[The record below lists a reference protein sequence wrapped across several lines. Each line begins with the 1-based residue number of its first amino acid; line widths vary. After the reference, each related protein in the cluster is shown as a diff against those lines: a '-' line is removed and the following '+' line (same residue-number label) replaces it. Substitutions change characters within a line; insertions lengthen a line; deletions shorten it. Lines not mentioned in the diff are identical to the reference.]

1 MIPTLAQIGNR
12 VWMPDQASTYGPE
25 VDFLFYFIYWV
36 SVAAFVLIMALM
48 ILFMVRYRHRPGHT
62 AQPSHAHST
71 ALELT
76 WTIIPTFFLIAMFYW
91 GFRGFMDMAT
101 PPDYAYEIQVTGV
114 KWNWTFQYPNG
125 ASSSELHV
133 PYKRPVR
140 LILSS
145 QDVIHSLFI
154 PAFRCKK
161 DVVPGRYNS
170 LWFNVTFM
178 PPKRDG
184 TSESYYD
191 LYCTE
196 YCGTNHSTMRTKV
209 FVHDS
214 AEFVKWLDEA
224 ANWVVKEKP
233 VVAGKKLYQQKG
245 CTQCHSDDGKTIIGP
260 TFKNN
265 YGYEHAFK
273 DGTKAIVDENYIR
286 ESILNPSA
294 KVVAGYDNVMP
305 SFQGRIKDVEITAII
320 EWLKS
325 ISDKGPT
332 PLEAFPVAP
341 DKAKAGAAPAATST
355 PAAPTTDSTSG
366 SVGGSSNSVPSS
378 TPATTGGSH

>member
-1 MIPTLAQIGNR
+1 MIPTLAQIGKDL
-12 VWMPDQASTYGPE
+12 WMPDQASTYGPE

-36 SVAAFVLIMALM
+36 SVGAFVLIMALM
-48 ILFMVRYRHRPGHT
+48 ILFMLRYRHRPGHK
-62 AQPSHAHST
+62 AQHSHAHST

-76 WTIIPTFFLIAMFYW
+76 WTIIPTFFLILMFYW
-91 GFRGFMDMAT
+91 GFRGFLDMAT
-101 PPDYAYEIQVTGV
+101 PPDYAYEIQVTGI
-114 KWNWTFQYPNG
+114 KWGWTFQYPNG
-125 ASSSELHV
+125 ASSPDLHV
-133 PYKRPVR
+133 PIDKPVR

-170 LWFNVTFM
+170 LWFHVTAM
-178 PPKRDG
+178 PPVREG
-184 TSESYYD
+184 GESYFD

-196 YCGTNHSTMRTKV
+196 YCGTNHSTMRAKV
-209 FVHDS
+209 FVHES
-214 AEFVKWLDEA
+214 AAFVKWLDEA

-233 VVAGKKLYQQKG
+233 VVAGKKLYAQKG
-245 CTQCHSDDGKTIIGP
+245 CTQCHSDDGKTVIGP
-260 TFKNN
+260 TFKNIF
-265 YGYEHAFK
+265 GYEHAFK

-286 ESILNPSA
+286 ESILNPGA
-294 KVVAGYDNVMP
+294 KIVAGYDNVMP
-305 SFQGRIKDVEITAII
+305 SYQGRMKDVEITAII

-325 ISDKGPT
+325 ISDKGPK

-341 DKAKAGAAPAATST
+341 DKAKAAAAAASGS
-355 PAAPTTDSTSG
+355 PAPTTDSTSAA
-366 SVGGSSNSVPSS
+366 VGGSSDSVPSS

>member
-1 MIPTLAQIGNR
+1 
-12 VWMPDQASTYGPE
+12 

-48 ILFMVRYRHRPGHT
+48 ILFLVRYRHRPGHS

-91 GFRGFMDMAT
+91 GFRGFLDMAT
-101 PPDYAYEIQVTGV
+101 PPDYAYEIQVTGI
-114 KWNWTFQYPNG
+114 KWAWSFQYPNG
-125 ASSSELHV
+125 ATSNELHV
-133 PYKRPVR
+133 PMDKPVR

-170 LWFNVTFM
+170 LWFHVTAM
-178 PPKRDG
+178 PPQREDG
-184 TSESYYD
+184 DSYFD

-196 YCGTNHSTMRTKV
+196 YCGTGHSTMRTKV
-209 FVHDS
+209 FVHETAS
-214 AEFVKWLDEA
+214 FVKWLDEA

-233 VVAGKKLYQQKG
+233 VVAGKKLFQTKG
-245 CTQCHSDDGKTIIGP
+245 CTQCHSDDGKTVIGP
-260 TFKNN
+260 TFLNS
-265 YGYEHAFK
+265 YGYEHDFK
-273 DGTKAIVDENYIR
+273 DGTKAIVDENYVR
-286 ESILNPSA
+286 ESILYPAA
-294 KVVAGYDNVMP
+294 KVRNGFDNVMP

-325 ISDKGPT
+325 ISDKGPK

-341 DKAKAGAAPAATST
+341 DKAKAGGATAAPAADPSAGSGS
-355 PAAPTTDSTSG
+355 AAPSTDSTSG
-366 SVGGSSNSVPSS
+366 TVGGSSNSVPSS